1 MYNQALFDTDGT
13 ITYAFV
19 EPDYTK
25 RLEPAEIV
33 NVLKNITYEK

>member
-1 MYNQALFDTDGT
+1 MYHQALFDMDGT

-19 EPDYTK
+19 ETDYTK

-33 NVLKNITYEK
+33 NVLKNMTHEK